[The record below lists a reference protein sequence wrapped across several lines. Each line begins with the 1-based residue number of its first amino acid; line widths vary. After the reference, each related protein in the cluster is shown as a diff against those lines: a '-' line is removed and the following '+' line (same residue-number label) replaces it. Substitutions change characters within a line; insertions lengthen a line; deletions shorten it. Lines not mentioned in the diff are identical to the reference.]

1 MSKNKSF
8 SDTFRKT
15 NRKFHYFLQNVLCID
30 GILTL
35 HISHSEHSEFVYVLV
50 YTFRISHRMR
60 FAVI

>member
-1 MSKNKSF
+1 MSKNKVSQVRF
-8 SDTFRKT
+8 EKQIGKFIIFYKT
-15 NRKFHYFLQNVLCID
+15 CID